1 MTDKAEQ
8 GSARRRVTFPTSW
21 RRAAPAIVTAGLA
34 AYLLWCVRSIL
45 TPFFVAL
52 FLAALLDPVV
62 ARLQTH
68 GVSRTRAVGSIFLL
82 ALGAIVLAGVLILP
96 PVVAQVTDLATN
108 VTVYAENVTRTAERL
123 TRQADR
129 WYESHRPTLTSLGMN
144 DKPSEML
151 QKQAGPMSAAVR
163 DVLDTV
169 RKTLAGMLSQV
180 LWLII
185 VPVSLFYFLLEY
197 PILRKR
203 FVSLLPVARRREVDR
218 ILQDVIEIF
227 SAYVR
232 GLSKVC
238 VLYAMTA
245 GVLLWILRL
254 KYALFLG
261 AVAGVFYAVPYVGPA
276 LSVIS
281 IAVIAVT
288 TGKSMA
294 FTALAMFLFVLM
306 HLAYDY
312 GVTPRVIGGSVG
324 LHPLVNIFALMCG
337 VTLFGVWGM
346 ILAVPVAASIKCLLV
361 HFFPRLTEPPILDD
375 EQSENPSP
383 S

>member
-1 MTDKAEQ
+1 M
-8 GSARRRVTFPTSW
+8 
-21 RRAAPAIVTAGLA
+21 VTAGVA

-45 TPFFVAL
+45 TPFLVAL

-68 GVSRTRAVGSIFLL
+68 GVSRGRAVGSIFLL

-108 VTVYAENVTRTAERL
+108 VTVYAENITRTAERL

-129 WYESHRPTLTSLGMN
+129 WYESHQPTLTSLGMN

-163 DVLDTV
+163 DVLDSV
-169 RKTLAGMLSQV
+169 RRTLAGMLSQV

-185 VPVSLFYFLLEY
+185 VPVSLFYFLLDY
-197 PILRKR
+197 PILRRR

-227 SAYVR
+227 SSYVR

-261 AVAGVFYAVPYVGPA
+261 AAAGVFYAVPYVGPA
-276 LSVIS
+276 LSVVS

-312 GVTPRVIGGSVG
+312 GVTPRIIGGSVG